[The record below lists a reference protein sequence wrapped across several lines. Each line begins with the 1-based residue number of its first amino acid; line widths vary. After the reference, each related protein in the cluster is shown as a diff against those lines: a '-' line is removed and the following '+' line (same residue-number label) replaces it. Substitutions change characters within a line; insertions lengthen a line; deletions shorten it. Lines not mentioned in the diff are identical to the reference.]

1 MQNADATVTE
11 SLAQV
16 TNRQIRLIHQHK
28 RLGFRRYIAGLVLT
42 IQHLRAHDGAR
53 RPITCRVRGRLCAE
67 RAPA

>member
-28 RLGFRRYIAGLVLT
+28 RLGFRRYIAGYADHSAL
-42 IQHLRAHDGAR
+42 A
-53 RPITCRVRGRLCAE
+53 CS
-67 RAPA
+67 